1 MGRVPSAA
9 ARATACAGARRWW
22 PHPDVG
28 QSGVRRLKRVLERE
42 AAKKERE
49 AREAAERKAQEEAEN
64 AASKTKGWFS

>member
-1 MGRVPSAA
+1 M
-9 ARATACAGARRWW
+9 
-22 PHPDVG
+22 
-28 QSGVRRLKRVLERE
+28 RRLKRVLERE